1 MRLCMEWRHLN
12 FDWNHVRAFL
22 ATADQGS
29 LSAAARVTGTTQP
42 TLGRQV
48 TALEE
53 TLGVE
58 LFSRAGRGLSLTPAG
73 LQLVEHARAM
83 AESALRFS
91 RVAAGQSL
99 SLDGPIRISAGE
111 VIAAYWLPPIVADI
125 RALHPGIQIQIVASN
140 LVSDLGGREA
150 DIALRNFRPTQADLI
165 ARKVREDRAY
175 LYATPAYL
183 RALGDPQTLEQLSA
197 AEFIAFDETDVFM
210 NGLNALGLRLGPES
224 FPWVSAN
231 QQVQW
236 ALVTQGSGIGVMM
249 DSIGDADPR
258 VVRVMPDRISFPVAV
273 WLTSHRDV
281 RTSQR
286 VRTVFDLLAN
296 ALTDPTRHNAV

>member
-1 MRLCMEWRHLN
+1 MEWRHLN